1 MAMAIDDK
9 RCRVCRRLYVQ
20 GKNGLCR
27 ACQRAKKQAR
37 SRGPQHKR
45 LRCDCGKPAIT
56 VANVRVGEDGVY
68 LVRLPLCAECLKIEQ
83 SYGLA
88 GVTIK
93 PGAGSTG

>member
-1 MAMAIDDK
+1 MISESDDK
-9 RCRVCRRLYVQ
+9 R
-20 GKNGLCR
+20 
-27 ACQRAKKQAR
+27 AR

-45 LRCDCGKPAIT
+45 LRCDCGRPAVT
-56 VANVRVGEDGVY
+56 VTNVRVGEDGAY

-93 PGAGSTG
+93 PGAGSTV